1 MDNRDY
7 TKIAVN
13 NLKLL
18 DELKS
23 ILSYQ
28 IPITDENN
36 KKKAL
41 FINNYLTACL
51 LQYKTLKEY

>member
-36 KKKAL
+36 KKKH
-41 FINNYLTACL
+41 YLLITI
-51 LQYKTLKEY
+51 